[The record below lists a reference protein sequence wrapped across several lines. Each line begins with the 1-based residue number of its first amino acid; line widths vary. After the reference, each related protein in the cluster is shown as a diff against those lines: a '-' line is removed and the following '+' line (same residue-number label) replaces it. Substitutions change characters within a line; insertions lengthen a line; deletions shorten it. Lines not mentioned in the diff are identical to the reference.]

1 MIYYK
6 KINSDGTI
14 NMIGTQD
21 TLPSDSVEIAE
32 TEYKELYKY
41 IQENAVHE
49 VIEFSQLNLEDGDA
63 YEWFRFFIWKC

>member
-6 KINSDGTI
+6 KLNYDGTI

-41 IQENAVHE
+41 IQENSVHE

-63 YEWFRFFIWKC
+63 YE